1 MRPRPRERQ
10 RDGVR
15 EEGEMSERGGRPRE
29 RQRNGVREEGEN
41 GVRHFR

>member
-1 MRPRPRERQ
+1 M
-10 RDGVR
+10 R
-15 EEGEMSERGGRPRE
+15 EEAEMSERGGRPRE

>member
-1 MRPRPRERQ
+1 M
-10 RDGVR
+10 R
-15 EEGEMSERGGRPRE
+15 EEGEINETKIEAKRWGERGGRLRE